1 MLVRPANSPNSV
13 NSFIHTH
20 FYFFKFSKLVA
31 IIFNR
36 FIRWKA
42 IFTKS
47 SILESS
53 PLATWSLGFSTLT
66 SLETC
71 NRQVLATI
79 FDNKVL
85 CSEFCG
91 IAVFSFL
98 VIRFVQLL
106 LFTACWLIA
115 VLYIVILAWKCIFE
129 SFTKERKQSILIIVF
144 YCLVVVSLKF
154 YLVLLIRSNLD
165 IIDLVLLAESQ
176 LWWLL
181 FKFQVSRIF
190 ILVSFLLQWA
200 ALIFYISI
208 WF

>member
-13 NSFIHTH
+13 NSFIHPH
-20 FYFFKFSKLVA
+20 FYFFKFSQLVA

-36 FIRWKA
+36 FIRWKT

-53 PLATWSLGFSTLT
+53 PLATWSLGFSTLP

-79 FDNKVL
+79 FDHKVL

-115 VLYIVILAWKCIFE
+115 VLHIVILAWKCIFE
-129 SFTKERKQSILIIVF
+129 SFTKKRNWINGEKEYDQFDENSKSEF
-144 YCLVVVSLKF
+144 K
-154 YLVLLIRSNLD
+154 RSSWMVRT
-165 IIDLVLLAESQ
+165 IYM
-176 LWWLL
+176 L
-181 FKFQVSRIF
+181 FKSR
-190 ILVSFLLQWA
+190 V
-200 ALIFYISI
+200 YT
-208 WF
+208 